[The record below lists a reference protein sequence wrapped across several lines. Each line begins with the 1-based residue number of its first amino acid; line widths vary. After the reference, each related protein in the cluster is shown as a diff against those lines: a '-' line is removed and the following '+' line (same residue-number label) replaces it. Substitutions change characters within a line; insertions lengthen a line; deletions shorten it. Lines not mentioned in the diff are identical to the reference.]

1 MHKLGHALGLTMV
14 LATTGAA
21 VAHEGH
27 DHAAKN
33 GKLTGE
39 VVDITCFIGHEGK
52 GDKHAACAQK
62 CIAKG
67 LPVGLLAGDTLYV
80 VVVSSHLSPNE
91 TLAPFAGKLVTM
103 TGTIVEKN
111 GMHVI
116 DMDAVAP
123 AAASSAK

>member
-1 MHKLGHALGLTMV
+1 MQKLRYAWGLTLL
-14 LATTGAA
+14 LATSSGA

-27 DHAAKN
+27 DHA
-33 GKLTGE
+33 GKSGRLTGE

-67 LPVGLLAGDTLYV
+67 LPVGLLVGNTLYAV
-80 VVVSSHLSPNE
+80 VLSSHDSPNE
-91 TLAPFAGKLVTM
+91 KLAPFAGKLVTM
-103 TGTIVEKN
+103 SGTIVEKS

-116 DMDAVAP
+116 DMDTVEP
-123 AAASSAK
+123 AATPSR

>member
-1 MHKLGHALGLTMV
+1 MTLLFAMSGV
-14 LATTGAA
+14 A

-27 DHAAKN
+27 DHAAKS

-39 VVDITCFIGHEGK
+39 VVDISCFVGHEGK

-67 LPVGLLAGDTLYV
+67 LPVGLLAGNTLYAV
-80 VVVSSHLSPNE
+80 VLSSHDSPNE
-91 TLAPFAGKLVTM
+91 KLAPFAGKLVTM

-116 DMDAVAP
+116 DMDAVEP
-123 AAASSAK
+123 AASSSK